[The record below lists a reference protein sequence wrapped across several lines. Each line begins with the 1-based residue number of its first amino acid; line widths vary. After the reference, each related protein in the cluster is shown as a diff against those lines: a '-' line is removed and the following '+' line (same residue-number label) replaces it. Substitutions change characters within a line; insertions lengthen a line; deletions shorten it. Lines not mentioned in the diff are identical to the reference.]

1 MTSFQKAQYVVLGML
16 IPVFGIMCVYAGAV
30 YAQGPLNPPGA
41 PAPTM
46 KSLDQIYDRVGDA
59 VNASMGLAAV
69 DGIGWSRGVVGSPG
83 VLGTVPAGYE
93 LVILK
98 FTLLGSSTSDTYRIL
113 ADGEII
119 FAGMATNRDSNYAV
133 DVPNGSMVVGPEV
146 ELTIQGPS
154 GAHAWVCGYLR
165 SVQ

>member
-1 MTSFQKAQYVVLGML
+1 MSSFQKAQYVVFGML
-16 IPVFGIMCVYAGAV
+16 IPVFGMVCIYAGAV

-93 LVILK
+93 LVILRI
-98 FTLLGSSTSDTYRIL
+98 SAQSTTGAIQQIL
-113 ADGEII
+113 ADGEVI
-119 FAGMATNRDSNYAV
+119 FAGGSTRQDSHYAV
-133 DVPNGSMVVGPEV
+133 DVPNGSIVVGPEV
-146 ELTIQGPS
+146 ELTYSAAGNSPV
-154 GAHAWVCGYLR
+154 AWVCGYLR